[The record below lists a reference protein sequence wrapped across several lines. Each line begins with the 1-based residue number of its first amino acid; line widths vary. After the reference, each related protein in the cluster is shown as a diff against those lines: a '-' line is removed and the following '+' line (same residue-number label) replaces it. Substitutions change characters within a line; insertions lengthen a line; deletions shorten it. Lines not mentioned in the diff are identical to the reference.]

1 MGDIS
6 INDGMASYMSALGT
20 NNYNTSK
27 ADNTKDSLHGLSSQ
41 STEEELRD
49 AVKSFETY
57 FVEQVIKKV
66 KESTTSLS
74 GDEEDSTISQYKDL
88 YMDSVISDIASD
100 LVDNMGGS
108 LTDDLVAQLKRN
120 YGIE

>member
-1 MGDIS
+1 MSDIS
-6 INDGMASYMSALGT
+6 INDGMASYMSTMGA
-20 NNYNTSK
+20 NNYSTNK
-27 ADNTKDSLHGLSSQ
+27 ANNTKYSLHGLSSE

-66 KESTTSLS
+66 KESTTSL
-74 GDEEDSTISQYKDL
+74 GGEDEDSTISQYKDL
-88 YMDSVISDIASD
+88 YMDGVISDLAAD
-100 LVDNMGGS
+100 LVDNMGSS
-108 LTDDLVAQLKRN
+108 LTEDLVAQLKRN